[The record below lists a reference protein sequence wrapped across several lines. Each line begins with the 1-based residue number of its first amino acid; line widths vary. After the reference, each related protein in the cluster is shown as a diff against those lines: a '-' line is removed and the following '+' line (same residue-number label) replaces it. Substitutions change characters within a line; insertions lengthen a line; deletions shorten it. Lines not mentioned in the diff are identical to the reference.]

1 MEQTSLFN
9 TSSSV
14 SGFRFDY
21 MEVFN
26 WGTFDKEVYR
36 VNPQGNNSLLTGANA
51 SGKSTLI
58 DGLLTLL
65 VPMKRKRFYNQSS
78 GVEKKGNRTE
88 ESYFYGYYGNQ
99 QLEGASSSTTLK
111 LRDKSSYS
119 VLLANFKNIDG
130 RVVTLFQIR
139 YISGEEVKSLFGI
152 SKQAL
157 TITGDFGDFK
167 NDGVWRKRME
177 KRFNSVS
184 TKKVIEFFDGP
195 GNYQSKML
203 DLFGMRSEK
212 ALALFNQ
219 IVGVKVLDDLDSFI
233 HNNMLEELPAEDK
246 YRELKENFHFLME
259 AKISIEKVKEQ
270 IRQLEPIN
278 EYACQLKVIKSN
290 IEELQADMDFGAYWF
305 AKKIVTLCQYG
316 ISQCED
322 DISNLQENKKQLKL
336 RHDELD
342 EEKSNLV
349 LSINTDE
356 VGKRISEIEKEI
368 NSLEEKKNKRLYKAE
383 EYKKTIL
390 RVGLDS
396 ELSIENFDYNKQKA
410 KEERQR
416 LQQML
421 DNEISEKKRSL
432 QNENDEVEK
441 GIKSRTST
449 VKYLQL
455 HKNNI
460 SGRVAEIRDEILE
473 YCSANEDEIPFVG
486 ELISIRDDQREWEL
500 AIERILHNFA
510 LRLIVP
516 DKYYRK
522 VNEYVNNH
530 NLKGKIVYQ
539 HYTGFTS
546 LKEMESRTVS
556 DKLLLSKVVF
566 KSNNRYVEWV
576 EDVIYNRFN
585 YTCVDTLD
593 EFNHLS
599 EMAVTKEGLLKSI
612 KGKHEKDDREGS
624 FNRANY
630 VLGWN
635 NKEKISL
642 LLNEVRELHNRQK
655 GILVRLR
662 EIESEKKRTEEQKE
676 CFNNIISLF
685 TKFDD
690 INWQPYAIQIQE
702 KNTEKEK
709 LESENDRVKI
719 LKEQLEN
726 VKSELKKNETNN
738 EALVGLITRK
748 TTEKEQLVSKLDV
761 NTDAMNRFEDV
772 DTSTFECRHPEFSNL
787 NLEII
792 DSVRDRFQRGNQTAI
807 EKEKEE
813 KNKIINSVSSLINRF
828 KNPPVE
834 ITDKYRDWR
843 SDVSSLPEAEHIDLI
858 GEYQNYYRKLEEDN
872 LPSFEEK
879 FNKYLQDAV
888 TTHIQSFR
896 QFFENWSDKITKTV
910 KMLNSSLMDIN
921 FNNYPPTYIQLAAT
935 RKFDVDINDFNN
947 MLNKAIPNLREISA
961 TIDGRKN
968 HFINYII
975 PFIQR
980 LENEDWRSK
989 VMDVRSWFSYKAEE
1003 YYKEDNQRKKIYES
1017 MGQLSGGE
1025 KAQLTYTILGS
1036 AIAYQFGLTKSGLD
1050 SSFRFIAIDEAFKAQ
1065 DEDRAR
1071 YLIEL
1076 CKQLNL
1082 QLLVVTPSDNIHI
1095 VENDISYVHYVERK
1109 DNRSILYN
1117 MPITEFKERREKSLM
1132 V

>member
-1 MEQTSLFN
+1 MEQISLFN

-36 VNPQGNNSLLTGANA
+36 VYPQGNNSLLTGANA

-111 LRDKSSYS
+111 LRDRSSYS
-119 VLLANFKNIDG
+119 VLLATFKNIDG
-130 RVVTLFQIR
+130 RVISLFQIR
-139 YISGEEVKSLFGI
+139 YITGEEVKTLFGI
-152 SKQAL
+152 SKQSL
-157 TITGDFGDFK
+157 TITGDFSDFK
-167 NDGVWRKRME
+167 NDGAWRKRME
-177 KRFNSVS
+177 KRFNSTS

-203 DLFGMRSEK
+203 DLFGMRSDK
-212 ALALFNQ
+212 ALSLFNQ

-233 HNNMLEELPAEDK
+233 HNNMLEELPADDK
-246 YRELKENFHFLME
+246 YRELKENFHYLME

-278 EYACQLKVIKSN
+278 KYADQLKVIKN
-290 IEELQADMDFGAYWF
+290 HIEELQADMNFGAYWF
-305 AKKIVTLCQYG
+305 AREIVALCQKE
-316 ISQCED
+316 ITQCED
-322 DISNLQENKKQLKL
+322 EISGLQEKKIQLKL
-336 RHDELD
+336 RHDKLD
-342 EEKSNLV
+342 EEKSNLI
-349 LSINTDE
+349 LAINSDE
-356 VGKRISEIEKEI
+356 VGKRISEIDKDI
-368 NSLEEKKNKRLYKAE
+368 NDLEEKKNKRQNKAE
-383 EYKKTIL
+383 EYRTIIL
-390 RVGLDS
+390 GVGLDP
-396 ELSIENFDYNKQKA
+396 ELSIENYDHNKQRA
-410 KEERQR
+410 IEERQR
-416 LQQML
+416 LQQIL
-421 DNEISEKKRSL
+421 DEEIEKKKFSL
-432 QNENDEVEK
+432 QNENTNVED

-449 VKYLQL
+449 VKYLLL

-473 YCSANEDEIPFVG
+473 YCNAKEDEIPFVG
-486 ELISIRDDQREWEL
+486 ELISVKDSQREWEL

-522 VNEYVNNH
+522 VNEYVNSH

-539 HYTGFTS
+539 HYKGFAS
-546 LKEMESRTVS
+546 LKEMENRTVS
-556 DKLLLSKVVF
+556 DKLLLSKIAF
-566 KSNNRYVEWV
+566 KPENQYVEWV
-576 EDVIYNRFN
+576 EDVIYNRYN

-593 EFNHLS
+593 EFNHYN
-599 EMAVTKEGLLKSI
+599 EMVVTKEGLLKSV

-624 FNRANY
+624 FNKANY
-630 VLGWN
+630 VLGWI
-635 NKEKISL
+635 NKEKIAL
-642 LLNEVRELHNRQK
+642 LQNEVRELQDKQK
-655 GILVRLR
+655 SILAKLR
-662 EIESEKKRTEEQKE
+662 EISSEKKKAEELKE
-676 CFNNIISLF
+676 NFNRIITMFS
-685 TKFDD
+685 KFDD
-690 INWQPYAIQIQE
+690 IDWQPFAIQIQE
-702 KNTEKEK
+702 KNKEKEK

-719 LKEQLEN
+719 LKEQLES
-726 VKSELKKNETNN
+726 VKAGLQKNETEN
-738 EALVGLITRK
+738 EELVEQITRK
-748 TTEKEQLVSKLDV
+748 TTVKEQLICKLNL
-761 NTDAMNRFEDV
+761 NTDAMNQLEDV
-772 DTSTFECRHPEFSNL
+772 DTSMFEHRHPEFSDL

-792 DSVRDRFQRGNQTAI
+792 DSVRDKFQSGNSEAI
-807 EKEKEE
+807 EKLKEE
-813 KNKIINSVSSLINRF
+813 KSRIVSVVSSLINQF
-828 KNPPVE
+828 KYPSVE
-834 ITDKYRDWR
+834 ITEKYRDWR
-843 SDVSSLPEAEHIDLI
+843 SDVSGLPEAEHIDLI
-858 GEYQNYYRKLEEDN
+858 GEYQNYYRKLEAEN

-910 KMLNSSLMDIN
+910 KLLNTSLKDIN
-921 FNNYPPTYIQLAAT
+921 FNNYPPTYIQLAASK
-935 RKFDVDINDFNN
+935 KFDVDVNEFNN
-947 MLNKAIPNLREISA
+947 MLNKAIPNLRDISA

-968 HFINYII
+968 HFVNYIV

-980 LENEDWRSK
+980 LEDEDWRSK

-1109 DNRSILYN
+1109 GNRSILYN
-1117 MPITEFKERREKSLM
+1117 MPIKEFKERRERSMM

>member
-1 MEQTSLFN
+1 MEQASLFN

-26 WGTFDKEVYR
+26 WGTFDKQVYR
-36 VNPQGNNSLLTGANA
+36 VYPQGNNSLLTGANA

-78 GVEKKGNRTE
+78 GIEKKGNRTE

-99 QLEGASSSTTLK
+99 QLEGASSTTTLK
-111 LRDKSSYS
+111 LRDRNSYS
-119 VLLANFKNIDG
+119 VLLATFKNIDG
-130 RVVTLFQIR
+130 RVVSLFQIR
-139 YISGEEVKSLFGI
+139 YIIGEEVKTLFGI
-152 SKQAL
+152 SKQSL
-157 TITGDFGDFK
+157 TITGDFSDFK
-167 NDGVWRKRME
+167 NDGAWRKRME
-177 KRFNSVS
+177 KRFNSTS

-212 ALALFNQ
+212 ALSLFNQ

-246 YRELKENFHFLME
+246 YRELKENYHYLME

-278 EYACQLKVIKSN
+278 EYARQLKVIKCN

-305 AKKIVTLCQYG
+305 AKENVTLCKTG

-322 DISNLQENKKQLKL
+322 VISRLQENKKQLKL
-336 RHDELD
+336 RHDDLD

-349 LSINTDE
+349 LAINSDE

-368 NSLEEKKNKRLYKAE
+368 NDLEEKKIKRQNKAE
-383 EYKKTIL
+383 EYKKIIL

-396 ELSIENFDYNKQKA
+396 ELSFENYDHNKQKA
-410 KEERQR
+410 KEERLR
-416 LQQML
+416 IQQML
-421 DNEISEKKRSL
+421 DNEIAEKKRSL
-432 QNENDEVEK
+432 QNENDKVED
-441 GIKSRTST
+441 GIKSRSGT

-473 YCSANEDEIPFVG
+473 YCNANEDEIPFVG
-486 ELISIRDDQREWEL
+486 ELISVNDNQREWEL

-516 DKYYRK
+516 DKYYKK
-522 VNEYVNNH
+522 VNEYVNSH

-539 HYTGFTS
+539 HYTGFAS

-556 DKLLLSKVVF
+556 DKLLISKIAF
-566 KSNNRYVEWV
+566 KPENQYIEWI
-576 EDVIYNRFN
+576 EDVIYNRYN

-593 EFNHLS
+593 EFNHYG
-599 EMAVTKEGLLKSI
+599 EMAVTKEGLLKSL

-635 NKEKISL
+635 NKEKIAL
-642 LLNEVRELHNRQK
+642 LQNEVRELQDKQK
-655 GILVRLR
+655 VIMFKLR
-662 EIESEKKRTEEQKE
+662 EIESEKKKNEELKE
-676 CFNNIISLF
+676 SYNNIITLF
-685 TKFDD
+685 SKYDD
-690 INWQPYAIQIQE
+690 INWQPFAIQIQD
-702 KNTEKEK
+702 KNVEKER

-719 LKEQLEN
+719 LKERLEI
-726 VKSELKKNETNN
+726 VKSELRNN
-738 EALVGLITRK
+738 EDNNEELVRLITRK
-748 TTEKEQLVSKLDV
+748 TTEKDQLVGKLNV

-772 DTSTFECRHPEFSNL
+772 DTSTFERKHPEFSNL

-792 DSVRDRFQRGNQTAI
+792 DSVRDKFQNGNKADI
-807 EKEKEE
+807 EKANNE
-813 KNKIINSVSSLINRF
+813 KNRIVNAVSSLINRF
-828 KNPPVE
+828 KYPPVE
-834 ITDKYRDWR
+834 ITDKFRDWR
-843 SDVSSLPEAEHIDLI
+843 SDVSCLPEAEHIDLI

-872 LPSFEEK
+872 LPSFEDK

-910 KMLNSSLMDIN
+910 KLLNSSLSDIN

-935 RKFDVDINDFNN
+935 RRFDVDINDFNN
-947 MLNKAIPNLREISA
+947 MLNKAIPNLRDISA

-968 HFINYII
+968 HFVNYIV

-980 LENEDWRSK
+980 LEDEDWRKK

-1117 MPITEFKERREKSLM
+1117 MPIKEFKERRERSMM

>member
-9 TSSSV
+9 TNSSV

-21 MEVFN
+21 IEVFN

-246 YRELKENFHFLME
+246 YRELKENFHYLME

-305 AKKIVTLCQYG
+305 AKKIVTLCQTG

-322 DISNLQENKKQLKL
+322 DISNLQENKKQLNL
-336 RHDELD
+336 RHNELD

-349 LSINTDE
+349 LAINSDE

-396 ELSIENFDYNKQKA
+396 ELSIENFDYNKQKS

-486 ELISIRDDQREWEL
+486 ELISIREDQREWEL

-522 VNEYVNNH
+522 VNEYVNSH

-566 KSNNRYVEWV
+566 KSNNRYV
-576 EDVIYNRFN
+576 
-585 YTCVDTLD
+585 
-593 EFNHLS
+593 
-599 EMAVTKEGLLKSI
+599 
-612 KGKHEKDDREGS
+612 
-624 FNRANY
+624 
-630 VLGWN
+630 
-635 NKEKISL
+635 
-642 LLNEVRELHNRQK
+642 
-655 GILVRLR
+655 
-662 EIESEKKRTEEQKE
+662 
-676 CFNNIISLF
+676 
-685 TKFDD
+685 
-690 INWQPYAIQIQE
+690 
-702 KNTEKEK
+702 
-709 LESENDRVKI
+709 
-719 LKEQLEN
+719 
-726 VKSELKKNETNN
+726 
-738 EALVGLITRK
+738 
-748 TTEKEQLVSKLDV
+748 
-761 NTDAMNRFEDV
+761 
-772 DTSTFECRHPEFSNL
+772 
-787 NLEII
+787 
-792 DSVRDRFQRGNQTAI
+792 
-807 EKEKEE
+807 
-813 KNKIINSVSSLINRF
+813 
-828 KNPPVE
+828 
-834 ITDKYRDWR
+834 
-843 SDVSSLPEAEHIDLI
+843 
-858 GEYQNYYRKLEEDN
+858 
-872 LPSFEEK
+872 
-879 FNKYLQDAV
+879 
-888 TTHIQSFR
+888 
-896 QFFENWSDKITKTV
+896 
-910 KMLNSSLMDIN
+910 
-921 FNNYPPTYIQLAAT
+921 
-935 RKFDVDINDFNN
+935 
-947 MLNKAIPNLREISA
+947 
-961 TIDGRKN
+961 
-968 HFINYII
+968 
-975 PFIQR
+975 
-980 LENEDWRSK
+980 
-989 VMDVRSWFSYKAEE
+989 
-1003 YYKEDNQRKKIYES
+1003 
-1017 MGQLSGGE
+1017 
-1025 KAQLTYTILGS
+1025 
-1036 AIAYQFGLTKSGLD
+1036 
-1050 SSFRFIAIDEAFKAQ
+1050 
-1065 DEDRAR
+1065 
-1071 YLIEL
+1071 
-1076 CKQLNL
+1076 
-1082 QLLVVTPSDNIHI
+1082 
-1095 VENDISYVHYVERK
+1095 
-1109 DNRSILYN
+1109 
-1117 MPITEFKERREKSLM
+1117 
-1132 V
+1132 